1 MFLRFSLS
9 VEVATLFFKNK
20 LYPMVHKYP
29 KDLVFEL
36 LALWRLGSQAGE
48 SGGAGYKRLPNFDV
62 LEELVSTCYQVSQMQ
77 EEARGLRFRIM
88 LCEPE
93 DIGGDWRSESQ
104 GLFTLVFSKPRP
116 YNEYELLKL
125 GPSTDYNNSL
135 IGIRNTASGGLQI
148 WGLIHSGSKWMHLIH
163 GGSKQATPLP
173 AGLGINIVGSGRLI
187 VCRGQ
192 DILAQLSGGNITSP
206 AMNVFQSQWVA
217 ERFGRVRDE
226 LALLHERNR
235 NQKKAEWAQID
246 SSFVPALYLQFF
258 KHVISTMRRS
268 GHGGTI
274 ISFPAGME
282 ELVAHD
288 NPYIDLKYRFAEDG
302 GRNQLRKVVL
312 QIMEVLAKNCG
323 RLYGPDYN
331 AGWQDYVSLHTEEL
345 AQLDERIF
353 KFARFIARLTG
364 VDGAVVTTEGL
375 ELIGF
380 GGIIQGTMEM
390 GGSVALALDP
400 EAVRRQ
406 VELIES
412 VGTRHRSLYYL
423 CYKLQDVLGIIVSQ
437 DAKARVVTWSRDMVT
452 CWDVIPID
460 FT

>member
-1 MFLRFSLS
+1 
-9 VEVATLFFKNK
+9 
-20 LYPMVHKYP
+20 MVHKYP
-29 KDLVFEL
+29 KDLVLEL
-36 LALWRLGSQAGE
+36 LALWRLGSPGTE
-48 SGGAGYKRLPNFDV
+48 SGGEGHKKLPDFDV
-62 LEELVSTCYQVSQMQ
+62 LEELISTCYQVSQMQ

-93 DIGGDWRSESQ
+93 DIVGDGRSEAK
-104 GLFTLVFSKPRP
+104 GLFTLIFSEPRP

-135 IGIRNTASGGLQI
+135 IGIRYGCPEGLQI
-148 WGLIHSGSKWMHLIH
+148 WGLIHSGSKWMHVIH

-173 AGLGINIVGSGRLI
+173 SALGINVVGSGRLI
-187 VCRGQ
+187 VCRGLH
-192 DILAQLSGGNITSP
+192 ILAQLTGGNIISP
-206 AMNVFQSQWVA
+206 STNVFQSQWVA

-226 LALLHERNR
+226 LAMLHEGNR
-235 NQKKAEWAQID
+235 SNIENEWAQID
-246 SSFVPALYLQFF
+246 SSFVPTLYLQFF
-258 KHVISTMRRS
+258 KHLISTMRRS

-282 ELVAHD
+282 ELITRV

-302 GRNQLRKVVL
+302 SRNQLRKIVL
-312 QIMEVLAKNCG
+312 QIMEVLARNCG
-323 RLYGPDYN
+323 RLYGSDYN
-331 AGWQDYVSLHTEEL
+331 AGWKDYVSLQTEEL
-345 AQLDERIF
+345 AQLDERVF

-380 GGIIQGTMEM
+380 GAIIQGTMEM

-406 VELIES
+406 VELVES

-423 CYKLQDVLGIIVSQ
+423 CHKLQNVLGILVSQ
-437 DAKARVVTWSRDMVT
+437 DAKARLVTRSREMVT

>member
-1 MFLRFSLS
+1 M
-9 VEVATLFFKNK
+9 A
-20 LYPMVHKYP
+20 HKYP

-36 LALWRLGSQAGE
+36 LALWRLGNPVEGSDRQ
-48 SGGAGYKRLPNFDV
+48 SYKKLPDFDA
-62 LEELVSTCYQVSQMQ
+62 LEELISICYQVSQMQ

-93 DIGGDWRSESQ
+93 DIDGDGENESQ
-104 GLFTLVFSKPRP
+104 GLFTLVFSEPRP

-135 IGIRNTASGGLQI
+135 IGIRYSSSEGLQI
-148 WGLIHSGSKWMHLIH
+148 WGLIHSGSKWMHVIH

-173 AGLGINIVGSGRLI
+173 SALGVNIVGSGRLI

-192 DILAQLSGGNITSP
+192 EILAQLSGGNIISP
-206 AMNVFQSQWVA
+206 ATNVFQSQWVA

-226 LALLHERNR
+226 LALLHE
-235 NQKKAEWAQID
+235 QKRKNSTEEWAQID
-246 SSFVPALYLQFF
+246 PSFVPALYLQFF

-282 ELVAHD
+282 DLVAHD
-288 NPYIDLKYRFAEDG
+288 NSDIDLKYRFAEDG
-302 GRNQLRKVVL
+302 ARNQLRKVVL
-312 QIMEVLAKNCG
+312 QIMEILAINCG
-323 RLYGPDYN
+323 RQYGPNYT
-331 AGWQDYVSLHTEEL
+331 AGWNDYVFLQTEEL
-345 AQLDERIF
+345 LQLDERIF

-380 GGIIQGTMEM
+380 GGIIQGMMEM

-400 EAVRRQ
+400 EAARRQ
-406 VELIES
+406 VELVES

-423 CYKLQDVLGIIVSQ
+423 CHRLQDVLGIIVSQ
-437 DAKARVVTWSRDMVT
+437 DGKARVVTWSREMVT

>member
-1 MFLRFSLS
+1 
-9 VEVATLFFKNK
+9 
-20 LYPMVHKYP
+20 MVHKYP

-36 LALWRLGSQAGE
+36 LTLWRLGNSGLE
-48 SGGAGYKRLPNFDV
+48 SEGVGYKRLPDFEV

-77 EEARGLRFRIM
+77 EEARGLRFRLM

-93 DIGGDWRSESQ
+93 DIDENGDGETK
-104 GLFTLVFSKPRP
+104 GLFTISFTEPRP

-125 GPSTDYNNSL
+125 GPSIDYNNSL
-135 IGIRNTASGGLQI
+135 VGIRYRRSEGLQI
-148 WGLIHSGSKWMHLIH
+148 WGLIHSGSKWMHVIH

-173 AGLGINIVGSGRLI
+173 PALGINIVGSGRLI
-187 VCRGQ
+187 VCRGV
-192 DILAQLSGGNITSP
+192 DILAQLTGGNIISP
-206 AMNVFQSQWVA
+206 STNVFRSEWVA
-217 ERFGRVRDE
+217 KRFSWVQNE
-226 LALLHERNR
+226 LALLHGQNPH
-235 NQKKAEWAQID
+235 NTKGNWAHID
-246 SSFVPALYLQFF
+246 SSFIPALYLEFF
-258 KHVISTMRRS
+258 KHVISTVRRS

-274 ISFPAGME
+274 ISFPAGMD

-288 NPYIDLKYRFAEDG
+288 NPHIDLKYRFAEG
-302 GRNQLRKVVL
+302 AARNQLKKIVL
-312 QIMEVLAKNCG
+312 QIMEALARNCG
-323 RLYGPDYN
+323 RLYGPDYI
-331 AGWQDYVSLHTEEL
+331 AGWKDYVSLQTEEL

-400 EAVRRQ
+400 EGIRRN
-406 VELIES
+406 VERVES

-423 CYKLQDVLGIIVSQ
+423 SNKLQDILGIIVSQ
-437 DAKARVVTWSRDMVT
+437 DAKAQVVTWNRDIVT

-460 FT
+460 FA

>member
-1 MFLRFSLS
+1 MI
-9 VEVATLFFKNK
+9 
-20 LYPMVHKYP
+20 HKYP

-36 LALWRLGSQAGE
+36 LALWRLGSPEGE
-48 SGGAGYKRLPNFDV
+48 SGGTGYKRLPNFDV

-135 IGIRNTASGGLQI
+135 IGIRNTTSGGLQI

-173 AGLGINIVGSGRLI
+173 AALGINVVGSGRLI

-192 DILAQLSGGNITSP
+192 AILAQLSGGNITSP
-206 AMNVFQSQWVA
+206 AMNVFQSAWVA

-226 LALLHERNR
+226 LALLHEQNR
-235 NQKKAEWAQID
+235 SHKKAEWAQID

-282 ELVAHD
+282 ELAAHD
-288 NPYIDLKYRFAEDG
+288 NPFIDLKYRFAEDG

-323 RLYGPDYN
+323 RLYGPDYK
-331 AGWQDYVSLHTEEL
+331 AGWQDYVSLQTEEL

-400 EAVRRQ
+400 EAVRRE

>member
-1 MFLRFSLS
+1 
-9 VEVATLFFKNK
+9 
-20 LYPMVHKYP
+20 MVHKYP

-36 LALWRLGSQAGE
+36 LSLWRLARTTIQE
-48 SGGAGYKRLPNFDV
+48 DGAACKKLPDFDV

-93 DIGGDWRSESQ
+93 DVDSDGRGESK
-104 GLFTLVFSKPRP
+104 GLFTLVFSQARP
-116 YNEYELLKL
+116 YNEYEILKL
-125 GPSTDYNNSL
+125 CPSIDYNNSL
-135 IGIRNTASGGLQI
+135 IGIRYRRTEGLQI
-148 WGLIHSGSKWMHLIH
+148 WGLIHSGSKWMHVIH

-173 AGLGINIVGSGRLI
+173 LALGINVVGSGRLI

-192 DILAQLSGGNITSP
+192 DILAQLSGGNIISP
-206 AMNVFQSQWVA
+206 ATNVFQSQWVA

-226 LALLHERNR
+226 LALLHEQNPG
-235 NQKKAEWAQID
+235 NVKALWAKID
-246 SSFVPALYLQFF
+246 PSFVPTLYLQFF

-282 ELVAHD
+282 PVVGLD
-288 NPYIDLKYRFAEDG
+288 NSHIDLKYRFADDG
-302 GRNQLRKVVL
+302 ARKQLKKIVL
-312 QIMEVLAKNCG
+312 QIMEILAKNCG
-323 RLYGPDYN
+323 KLYGPGYH
-331 AGWQDYVSLHTEEL
+331 AGWKDYVSLQIEEL

-400 EAVRRQ
+400 EATRRQ
-406 VELIES
+406 VELVES

-423 CYKLQDVLGIIVSQ
+423 CHKLPDVLGIIVSQ
-437 DAKARVVTWSRDMVT
+437 DGKARVVTWSRDMVT

>member
-1 MFLRFSLS
+1 M
-9 VEVATLFFKNK
+9 A
-20 LYPMVHKYP
+20 HKYP

-36 LALWRLGSQAGE
+36 LTLWRLGSPDPDN
-48 SGGAGYKRLPNFDV
+48 SGTGYKKLPDFAV

-93 DIGGDWRSESQ
+93 DIDGDGHGESK
-104 GLFTLVFSKPRP
+104 GLFTLIFSKPRP

-125 GPSTDYNNSL
+125 GPSTDYNNAL
-135 IGIRNTASGGLQI
+135 IGIRYRISEGLQI
-148 WGLIHSGSKWMHLIH
+148 WGLIHSGSKWMHVIH

-173 AGLGINIVGSGRLI
+173 LALGINVVGSGRLI

-192 DILAQLSGGNITSP
+192 EILAQLSGGNITAP
-206 AMNVFQSQWVA
+206 ATNVFQSQWVA
-217 ERFGRVRDE
+217 KRFGQVRNELAMLYEQNEDAVRDG
-226 LALLHERNR
+226 
-235 NQKKAEWAQID
+235 WARID
-246 SSFVPALYLQFF
+246 PSFVPSLYLQFF

-274 ISFPAGME
+274 ISIPAEME
-282 ELVAHD
+282 AMVAHD
-288 NPYIDLKYRFAEDG
+288 NPYIDLKYRFAEGDS
-302 GRNQLRKVVL
+302 RNQLRKIVL
-312 QIMEVLAKNCG
+312 QIMAVLAKNCG
-323 RLYGPDYN
+323 RLYGPDYL
-331 AGWQDYVSLHTEEL
+331 AGWKDYVSLQTEEM
-345 AQLDERIF
+345 AQLDERVF
-353 KFARFIARLTG
+353 KFARFVARLTG
-364 VDGAVVTTEGL
+364 VDGAVLTTAGL

-400 EAVRRQ
+400 EATRRQ
-406 VELIES
+406 VELVES

-423 CYKLQDVLGIIVSQ
+423 CHKLRDVLGIIVSQ

>member
-1 MFLRFSLS
+1 
-9 VEVATLFFKNK
+9 
-20 LYPMVHKYP
+20 MVHKYP
-29 KDLVFEL
+29 KDLVLEL
-36 LALWRLGSQAGE
+36 LALWRLGSPGAD
-48 SGGAGYKRLPNFDV
+48 SGGEGFRKLPEFDV
-62 LEELVSTCYQVSQMQ
+62 LEELISTCYQVSQMQ

-93 DIGGDWRSESQ
+93 DIVGDGRCESK
-104 GLFTLVFSKPRP
+104 GLFILTFSEPRP
-116 YNEYELLKL
+116 YNEYELLKI
-125 GPSTDYNNSL
+125 GPATDYNNSL
-135 IGIRNTASGGLQI
+135 IGIRYKPPEGLQI
-148 WGLIHSGSKWMHLIH
+148 WGLIHSGSKWMHVIH

-173 AGLGINIVGSGRLI
+173 SALGINVVGSGRLI
-187 VCRGQ
+187 VCRGL
-192 DILAQLSGGNITSP
+192 DILAQLTGGNIISP
-206 AMNVFQSQWVA
+206 STNVFQSQWVA
-217 ERFGRVRDE
+217 ERFGRVRDQ
-226 LALLHERNR
+226 LAMLHERNR
-235 NQKKAEWAQID
+235 EDIKNEWAQID
-246 SSFVPALYLQFF
+246 SDFVPTLYLQFF
-258 KHVISTMRRS
+258 KHLISTMRRS

-282 ELVAHD
+282 DFISHD

-302 GRNQLRKVVL
+302 ARNQLRKIVL
-312 QIMEVLAKNCG
+312 QIMEILARNCG
-323 RLYGPDYN
+323 RLYGATYK
-331 AGWQDYVSLHTEEL
+331 AGWKDYVSLQTEEL
-345 AQLDERIF
+345 AQLDERVF

-390 GGSVALALDP
+390 GGAVALALDP

-406 VELIES
+406 VELVES

-423 CYKLQDVLGIIVSQ
+423 CHKLQNVLGILVSQ
-437 DAKARVVTWSRDMVT
+437 DAKARIVTRSREMVT